1 MKDWCWSSSAP
12 CTLRSASNGNFG
24 RLADAFMTLATATSI
39 EEFGKGVDQIPVNL
53 NLFYADATHI
63 GYWHAG
69 DIPIEPKG
77 VNQFLPR
84 SGEGD
89 AEWQGFVP
97 RSELLALVVAL
108 VATGTLAALLV
119 RSTPQVTVLGGSLQ
133 AGRAQLPLE
142 FSGAVEP
149 LDAVGMRHAHGPGLD
164 ARA

>member
-1 MKDWCWSSSAP
+1 MSVSYREKLGPAAWVWASAA
-12 CTLRSASNGNFG
+12 LLGGGFG
-24 RLADAFMTLATATSI
+24 LI
-39 EEFGKGVDQIPVNL
+39 
-53 NLFYADATHI
+53 
-63 GYWHAG
+63 
-69 DIPIEPKG
+69 
-77 VNQFLPR
+77 
-84 SGEGD
+84 
-89 AEWQGFVP
+89 FVP

-164 ARA
+164 ARAYLCIRGWIPTGVRVIVDDPRDPTPYWLISSRHPTLLAEAIEQARAEQPSATQP